1 MTEHGFLAAMLALVA
16 AEVLVVA
23 LVLGS
28 MAYRVHKKSEQIEGV
43 TAAIYLEARKILT
56 QIR

>member
-16 AEVLVVA
+16 AEVLV
-23 LVLGS
+23 L
-28 MAYRVHKKSEQIEGV
+28 EGV
-43 TAAIYLEARKILT
+43 TAVIYLEARKIIS

>member
-1 MTEHGFLAAMLALVA
+1 MLALVA
-16 AEVLVVA
+16 AEVLVLG

-28 MAYRVHKKSEQIEGV
+28 MAYRVYKKSEQIEGV
-43 TAAIYLEARKILT
+43 TAAIYLEARKILA

>member
-16 AEVLVVA
+16 AEVLVLG

-28 MAYRVHKKSEQIEGV
+28 MAYRVYKKSEQIEGV